1 MAKNKKKA
9 DPRKAAE
16 HALYLAAIEQGYRPL
31 RAATMPDGRKV
42 ANRRACRDRRL
53 WD

>member
-1 MAKNKKKA
+1 MGKKKKPV
-9 DPRKAAE
+9 DPRKVTE
-16 HALYLAAIEQGYRPL
+16 HNLYLAAVAQGYRPL
-31 RAATMPDGRKV
+31 RATTMPDGRKK